1 MIGESGSGKTTLAKI
16 LVGLERPDKGEVLLD
31 GSVILS
37 LRGKCRWRRG
47 ETSPLCSRIY
57 GTLNPAKRVF
67 DIVGFPLSVRGVR
80 GGELR
85 DAVYEV
91 LRDVRLTPPELFS
104 SKFPHQL
111 SGGQRQRVAI
121 ARAVVYRPKFLI
133 ADEPTTM
140 IDASLKAEVLKLLLD
155 VTSKYGMGLIT
166 ITHDFS
172 IVPVISEKVIVMYR
186 GRIVEEGPTTSV
198 LRKPK
203 HPYTQA
209 LMSAIPR
216 LRGELSLKVREWGEE
231 GACPFYSRCPL
242 RVDECKIKEPPLREV
257 QEGKV
262 SCFLA

>member
-1 MIGESGSGKTTLAKI
+1 
-16 LVGLERPDKGEVLLD
+16 
-31 GSVILS
+31 
-37 LRGKCRWRRG
+37 
-47 ETSPLCSRIY
+47 
-57 GTLNPAKRVF
+57 
-67 DIVGFPLSVRGVR
+67 
-80 GGELR
+80 
-85 DAVYEV
+85 
-91 LRDVRLTPPELFS
+91 
-104 SKFPHQL
+104 
-111 SGGQRQRVAI
+111 
-121 ARAVVYRPKFLI
+121 
-133 ADEPTTM
+133 M